1 MPATTLLIGLRL
13 RLSHTSPTL
22 SILEV
27 VAQLF
32 TYLDSV
38 VSLRTFPLIL
48 PVILTPT
55 GLPVPDLSLQA
66 TNFFFGNLILVA
78 EELHGLK
85 YQVVI
90 TELSRRQECQQCWS
104 NLISG
109 RYTAQRISIR
119 TDPEADIRARIAL
132 K

>member
-13 RLSHTSPTL
+13 RLSHSPTL

-78 EELHGLK
+78 EE
-85 YQVVI
+85 I
-90 TELSRRQECQQCWS
+90 
-104 NLISG
+104 
-109 RYTAQRISIR
+109 
-119 TDPEADIRARIAL
+119 D
-132 K
+132 